1 MAKAKK
7 KAARKKPA
15 AKKRKKSTALAKR
28 SESRGKKGGKKSG
41 KKKSSGKKKRAAKK
55 GSRKK
60 KSSRKKSRGSKK
72 SHGKK
77 KSSKHRGGW
86 AKANRSR
93 KPDAVLADVV
103 GDKSGSTFN
112 LVKRVWHDIKRK
124 KIKKAKD
131 RKGRHTVLVVGKDAA
146 LKKFAGGKDKL
157 SMFHIGKQIKKHLVR
172 SKKVANTG
180 LVKRKKS
187 KKR

>member
-41 KKKSSGKKKRAAKK
+41 T
-55 GSRKK
+55 
-60 KSSRKKSRGSKK
+60 
-72 SHGKK
+72 K
-77 KSSKHRGGW
+77 KSSKPR
-86 AKANRSR
+86 RSR

-157 SMFHIGKQIKKHLVR
+157 SMFHIGKQIIKHLVR